1 MVVRSSYARAL
12 LSVTGTTTVIAPPSA
27 MFWKKEARILPVS
40 IHGAQRASSRR
51 SLRLT
56 AFVLSA
62 ALAAGFGAMANPQAT
77 NAATIKV
84 VVVVGPVGSKTADYK
99 TSAKYYASLAR
110 SYGASVTEIYSPYAT
125 WSKVKAA
132 AQGANLLIYLGHGN
146 GYPSPYGAFQRYTK
160 DGFGLNATSGN
171 GNYNVKYWGEYYIDR
186 DIQMATNAVVIL
198 NRLCYASGNSEW
210 GSANPTKSTAIK
222 RVDNYGAGFL
232 RAGAKAVFAEAI
244 SSVSYTIRAL
254 FKGTSTMNSIFINQ
268 PNAADVRDFYFTSS
282 RTSWARAHMDPPKV
296 GKYWRSVIGNLSLTA
311 QQWRAAGG

>member
-1 MVVRSSYARAL
+1 MA
-12 LSVTGTTTVIAPPSA
+12 GTTTVIVPPSA
-27 MFWKKEARILPVS
+27 VFRKKEARILPVPTN
-40 IHGAQRASSRR
+40 GAQRASSHR

-62 ALAAGFGAMANPQAT
+62 ALAVGFGAMANPQAT
-77 NAATIKV
+77 NAATLKV
-84 VVVVGPVGSKTADYK
+84 VVVVGPVGSKTSEYK

-160 DGFGLNATSGN
+160 DGFGLNATAGN
-171 GNYNVKYWGEYYIDR
+171 GNYNVKYYGEYYIDR
-186 DIQMATNAVVIL
+186 DIQMAPNAVVIL

-244 SSVSYTIRAL
+244 QSVSYTIRAL
-254 FKGTSTMNSIFINQ
+254 FKSSSTMNSIFIYQ

-282 RTSWARAHMDPPKV
+282 RTSWARAHMDPPKA
-296 GKYWRSVIGNLSLTA
+296 GKYWRSVIGNLALTA
-311 QQWRAAGG
+311 KQWRAAGG